1 MNAEGRNLLMGK
13 FEPGPLELE
22 NSTVLHQTTSAIS
35 RASRLKRS
43 IYSLSM
49 MIDSFQE

>member
-22 NSTVLHQTTSAIS
+22 NSTVLT
-35 RASRLKRS
+35 RLPPQS
-43 IYSLSM
+43 VEPLA
-49 MIDSFQE
+49 